1 MSRHSNT
8 NTNANASTSTNAPTG
23 GESRRLID
31 LERGLPALDG
41 ATLRA
46 HAGLLLAV
54 SLMALPLVIAA
65 LISFGTRA
73 TFTSVSELSLETAA
87 QNYRDVLFRYDMGQ
101 YMLNSLIMSVIV
113 VIGKLAVSLLAA
125 LAIVY
130 YRFPFKNAVF
140 AVVLLTLMLP
150 VPVRIVPLFQLAADL
165 GWANSFAALTI
176 PYLASATTVF
186 LLRQHFLS
194 IPASLV
200 ESAKLDG
207 VGPLRFLAF
216 VLIPMS
222 KGMIA
227 GVSVIMFIYSWNQ
240 YLWPLLIV
248 DDQSMQVAQ
257 VGIRLLQG
265 VVESG
270 EIAWPLLMA
279 GSIVTLVPPLAVL
292 IVFRKPLLETF
303 GVQ

>member
-1 MSRHSNT
+1 MSRQS
-8 NTNANASTSTNAPTG
+8 NTNANASTSTNANA
-23 GESRRLID
+23 GESRRLPID
-31 LERGLPALDG
+31 LERRLFAIDG
-41 ATLRA
+41 AALRA

-73 TFTSVSELSLETAA
+73 TFTSFSELSLETAA
-87 QNYRDVLFRYDMGQ
+87 QNYRDVLFRYDMGR

-113 VIGKLAVSLLAA
+113 VVGKLAVSLLAA

-207 VGPLRFLAF
+207 VGPLRFLAS

-270 EIAWPLLMA
+270 DIAWPLLMA
-279 GSIVTLVPPLAVL
+279 GSIVTLLPPLLVL

>member
-8 NTNANASTSTNAPTG
+8 DTNASTV
-23 GESRRLID
+23 GESRRLPLA

-46 HAGLLLAV
+46 HVGLLLV
-54 SLMALPLVIAA
+54 VCLMALPLVIAA

-87 QNYRDVLFRYDMGQ
+87 RNYHEVLFRYDMGQ
-101 YMLNSLIMSVIV
+101 YMLNSLLMSVIV
-113 VIGKLAVSLLAA
+113 VVGKLAVSLLAA

-194 IPASLV
+194 IPVSLV

-270 EIAWPLLMA
+270 DIAWPLLMA
-279 GSIVTLVPPLAVL
+279 GSIVTLLPPLAVL
-292 IVFRKPLLETF
+292 IIFRKPLLETF
-303 GVQ
+303 GVE